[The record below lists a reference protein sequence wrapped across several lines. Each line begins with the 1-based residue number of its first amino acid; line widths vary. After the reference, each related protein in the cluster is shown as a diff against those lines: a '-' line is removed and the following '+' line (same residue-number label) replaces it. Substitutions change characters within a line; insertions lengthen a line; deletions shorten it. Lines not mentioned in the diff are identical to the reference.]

1 MHGIMSWIAMQFKLR
16 PLQRTNFNGL
26 EVLTRSQLASEA
38 QLSAPK
44 KNPDI
49 GRVYFP
55 KNDL

>member
-1 MHGIMSWIAMQFKLR
+1 MQFKLR